1 MEIIYLYTQI
11 NTHICMF
18 MYTYNFLRDLTL
30 HNCGRRLDS
39 LCKAVAFA
47 TDAEVGSL
55 QGKQIQ
61 EKKM

>member
-1 MEIIYLYTQI
+1 MY
-11 NTHICMF
+11 

-30 HNCGRRLDS
+30 HNFGRRLDS